1 MLRWITVV
9 CVVLGLPANAA
20 APDERAREIAECG
33 YLAHIAVQQMRDKP
47 DRPAVYDDVVRDVVD
62 FTNLYYLISRTERP
76 HDKNSITF
84 DMLMKMATVGENVH
98 SRRTLAMSPKNA
110 LRLSNRIL
118 DDCRT
123 DLRLMG
129 KKMVHE

>member
-1 MLRWITVV
+1 MGRLIVV
-9 CVVLGLPANAA
+9 ILVLLGLPAKAA
-20 APDERAREIAECG
+20 APDARAREIAECG
-33 YLAHIAVQQMRDKP
+33 YLAHIAVQQMRNKSE
-47 DRPAVYDDVVRDVVD
+47 RPAVYDDVVRDVVD

-76 HDKNSITF
+76 HDKNNITF
-84 DMLMKMATVGENVH
+84 DMLMKMATVGADVH
-98 SRRTLAMSPKNA
+98 TRRTLAMNPGNA

-118 DDCRT
+118 NDCRT